1 MEPRATMID
10 HLMGL
15 RKARSKK
22 CIIYFFCDYADTDS
36 VESATIIASLI
47 KQILTVFPMT
57 TAIEYIL
64 SQNILLGDWKKKEND
79 LWALLQDALAIP
91 EETYIVID
99 GLDECAQGELTFLAS
114 NLQDLVSTSRRSV
127 KLFLSS
133 REMLDQPH
141 QFSRLTRLSLH
152 LSLISTDIGKFID
165 STVKKK
171 WSMGILNV
179 GDETIIDEIIIALK
193 RGAQG
198 MYVCNLLSMNLH
210 FSFHAFTLSII

>member
-1 MEPRATMID
+1 MID

-15 RKARSKK
+15 RKARLKK
-22 CIIYFFCDYADTDS
+22 CIIYFFCDYADTNS

-57 TAIEYIL
+57 AAIEYIL
-64 SQNILLGDWKKKEND
+64 SQNILLGNCKKKQND
-79 LWALLQDALAIP
+79 LWALLEAALAIP

-99 GLDECAQGELTFLAS
+99 ALDECAQGELTFLAS
-114 NLQDLVSTSRRSV
+114 NLQDLVSTSKRKV

-133 REMLDQPH
+133 REMFHLSH
-141 QFSRLTRLSLH
+141 QFSCLTRLSLH
-152 LSLISTDIGKFID
+152 HNLISTDIGKFID

-171 WSMGILNV
+171 WSTGILNV

-198 MYVCNLLSMNLH
+198 MYVCNLHSMNLH
-210 FSFHAFTLSII
+210 FSFHTLTLSII

>member
-1 MEPRATMID
+1 MIE

-15 RKARSKK
+15 RKTRPKE

-47 KQILTVFPMT
+47 KQILTAFPMT
-57 TAIEYIL
+57 TAIEHIL
-64 SQNILLGDWKKKEND
+64 SQNTLLGDWKKRKND
-79 LWALLQDALAIP
+79 LCALLKDALAIP

-99 GLDECAQGELTFLAS
+99 GLDECSKKELTFLAS
-114 NLQDLVSTSRRSV
+114 NLQDLVSTSKGNV

-133 REMLDQPH
+133 REMHDLSQE
-141 QFSRLTRLSLH
+141 FSCLTRLSLH
-152 LSLISTDIGKFID
+152 HNLISTDIGKFID

-171 WSMGILNV
+171 WTMGILNV
-179 GDETIIDEIIIALK
+179 RDGTIIDEIITALK

-198 MYVCNLLSMNLH
+198 MYVLNPHSINLH
-210 FSFHAFTLSII
+210 FSFQIFTSSMI

>member
-1 MEPRATMID
+1 MID
-10 HLMGL
+10 QLIGL
-15 RKARSKK
+15 RKARPKK

-36 VESATIIASLI
+36 VESTTIIASLI

-57 TAIEYIL
+57 TAIEYVL
-64 SQNILLGDWKKKEND
+64 SQNILLGGWKKKQND

-99 GLDECAQGELTFLAS
+99 GLDECAQMELTFLAS
-114 NLQDLVSTSRRSV
+114 KLQALVSTSKRNV

-133 REMLDQPH
+133 REMLDPSH
-141 QFSRLTRLSLH
+141 QFSCLTRLSLNH
-152 LSLISTDIGKFID
+152 NLISTDIGKFID
-165 STVKKK
+165 STVKNK
-171 WSMGILNV
+171 WSIGILNV

-198 MYVCNLLSMNLH
+198 MYVCNLHSIDFY
-210 FSFHAFTLSII
+210 FSFHTFTLSMI